1 MLDYVLSAYSIFI
14 ICYSS
19 SSTICKERYNSF
31 SLWIIFESIL
41 GVFLTLA
48 LCILLLTGE
57 LRNCPLKSFGSS
69 SDDDSC
75 HSAIYKCGLDITVV
89 VFCGNPNSREC
100 ASASWTWM
108 DAAESDIIF
117 AYRKTNELKLYYFK
131 EKYI

>member
-1 MLDYVLSAYSIFI
+1 MLDCVLSACSIFI

-19 SSTICKERYNSF
+19 SSTIYIERYNSF
-31 SLWIIFESIL
+31 SWWWLIIFESIL

-57 LRNCPLKSFGSS
+57 LLNCPLKSCGSS

-89 VFCGNPNSREC
+89 VVYGYPNSREC
-100 ASASWTWM
+100 ASGSWTWLV
-108 DAAESDIIF
+108 AAESDIIL
-117 AYRKTNELKLYYFK
+117 AYRKTNELNYWIL
-131 EKYI
+131 